1 MFIFDLLYLIRVKDW
16 LKNIIIFFPLIFS
29 GYLFNYSFY
38 FDLFIGFIAFS
49 IVASSIYV
57 LNDIIDI
64 NKDRLHPTKKF
75 SKPLA
80 CKKISI
86 KIAYLLLFL
95 LIIFSCFLIYFHPVL
110 YSGLIAYII
119 INLSY
124 NFGFKNIPYLEFILL
139 AFGYVIRIN
148 TGSNIIQVD
157 SSILM
162 LTSIFFVGIFFIL
175 LKRVGELNHNN
186 NSLKIN
192 TRSVLKYYDL
202 NNLKLQSFFSIV
214 LISIILLIYIITIN
228 INLILSF
235 VLTVYFLYKYYLITK
250 DSSEGENPITFILSN
265 RILLILSFII
275 LLSFIII
282 YI

>member
-1 MFIFDLLYLIRVKDW
+1 MKVKEIINLIRVKDW

-29 GYLFNYSFY
+29 GYLFNFSLY
-38 FDLFIGFIAFS
+38 FDLLIGFITFS

-64 NKDRLHPTKKF
+64 NKDKLHPTKKY

-80 CKKISI
+80 FEKISI
-86 KIAYLLLFL
+86 KTAYLLLFL
-95 LIIFSCFLIYFHPVL
+95 LIIFSCFLIYFYPIL
-110 YSGLIAYII
+110 YSGIIAYII

-124 NFGFKNIPYLEFILL
+124 NFGLKNFPYIEIILL

-148 TGSNIIQVD
+148 IGSNIIQVD

-162 LTSIFFVGIFFIL
+162 LSCIFFVGIFFII
-175 LKRVGELNHNN
+175 LKRVGELNHDN
-186 NSLKIN
+186 NSLNTN
-192 TRSVLKYYDL
+192 TRGVLKYYDL
-202 NNLKLQSFFSIV
+202 DNLRLLSFFSIV
-214 LISIILLIYIITIN
+214 LISIILLIYIITTN

-235 VLTVYFLYKYYLITK
+235 VLTVYFLNKYYLITK
-250 DSSEGENPITFILSN
+250 DSSEGENPINFILSN
-265 RILLILSFII
+265 RTLLILSFLI
-275 LLSFIII
+275 LVSFIII